1 MPHLQPLT
9 ERPITERA
17 SHLAA
22 ESAKAP
28 EINVSLLSG
37 GFDKPYLFGLAT
49 ALANKGVSLDVLGN
63 SYVDSPEMHT
73 TPRLKFLSL
82 YWEPLKQM
90 GAAGKMAEVL
100 RFYAQIIKY
109 AAAGSPKIFH
119 LLWNNKFPFFDRTL
133 LTLYYKALG
142 KKIVFTAHNVNA
154 GKRDGNDSAINRL
167 GLRVQYK
174 LCDHIFVHTEKM
186 KQELLSDFGVPAHRV
201 TVIPFGINN
210 SVPDTDLTPAEARRR
225 LGLKDE
231 ERTIL
236 FFGGVRPYKGL
247 EYLVDAFN
255 QLPSG
260 NYKLLI
266 AGEAKKGTEDYM
278 GNIQKAIAK
287 AGTGAN
293 IIQKLEYVPDEDAEL
308 YFKASD
314 VCVLPYTLVFQSG
327 VLFLSYSFGV
337 PVIATDVGSLSE
349 DIIPGE
355 TGWLCRPLDA
365 ADLARAIR
373 EYFDSNLYKTLDRRR
388 QEIRDY
394 ANRQHSWEVVAEMTT
409 QVYSDLLA

>member
-1 MPHLQPLT
+1 M
-9 ERPITERA
+9 
-17 SHLAA
+17 S
-22 ESAKAP
+22 ESAVASPSDRPKTLTAVP
-28 EINVSLLSG
+28 DIEISLLTG
-37 GFDKPYLFGLAT
+37 GFDKPYAFGLAT
-49 ALANKGVSLDVLGN
+49 ALAKKGIALDVIGN

-73 TPRLKFLSL
+73 TPKLTFKSL
-82 YWEPLKQM
+82 YWEPLKEK
-90 GAAGKMAEVL
+90 GAAGKMLEVL
-100 RFYAQIIKY
+100 RFYADLIKY
-109 AAAGSPKIFH
+109 SAAGAPKIFH
-119 LLWNNKFPFFDRTL
+119 LLWNNKFPFFDRTIL
-133 LTLYYKALG
+133 MLYYKALG

-154 GKRDGNDSAINRL
+154 GKRDGNDSALNRL
-167 GLRVQYK
+167 GLKIQYK
-174 LCDHIFVHTEKM
+174 LADHIFVHTEKM
-186 KQELLSDFGVPAHRV
+186 KEELFSDFSVPARRV

-225 LGLKDE
+225 LGLKDG

-255 QLPSG
+255 QLGPG

-266 AGEAKKGTEDYM
+266 AGEAKKGTEQYM
-278 GNIQKAIAK
+278 DKIQQAIAK

-349 DIIPGE
+349 DIIPGK
-355 TGWLCRPLDA
+355 TGLLCRPLDA
-365 ADLARAIR
+365 TDLARAIR
-373 EYFDSNLYKTLDRRR
+373 EYFDSELYKTLDRER

-394 ANRQHSWEVVAEMTT
+394 ANRQHSWEVVADMTT
-409 QVYSDLLA
+409 QVYTNLLA

>member
-1 MPHLQPLT
+1 MPQLQPLT
-9 ERPITERA
+9 EA
-17 SHLAA
+17 SPRAA
-22 ESAKAP
+22 EPVKTP
-28 EINVSLLSG
+28 EIKISLLTG

-49 ALANKGVSLDVLGN
+49 ALAHKGVSVDVIGN

-73 TPRLKFLSL
+73 TPGLKFLSL

-90 GAAGKMAEVL
+90 GAMGKMAEVL

-109 AAAGSPKIFH
+109 AGAGAPKIFH
-119 LLWNNKFPFFDRTL
+119 LLWNNKFPFFDRTIL
-133 LTLYYKALG
+133 MLYYKALG
-142 KKIVFTAHNVNA
+142 KKVVFTAHNVNA

-174 LCDHIFVHTEKM
+174 LADHIFVHTEKM
-186 KQELLSDFGVPAHRV
+186 KQELVSGFAVPAHRV

-225 LGLKDE
+225 LGLKDG

-255 QLPSG
+255 LLPRG

-266 AGEAKKGTEDYM
+266 AGEAKKGTEQYM

-293 IIQKLEYVPDEDAEL
+293 IVQKLEYVPDEDAEL

-327 VLFLSYSFGV
+327 VMFLSYSFGV

-373 EYFDSNLYKTLDRRR
+373 EYFESNLYKNLDRRR
-388 QEIRDY
+388 QDIRDY
-394 ANRQHSWEVVAEMTT
+394 ANRQHSWEVVADITT
-409 QVYSDLLA
+409 QVYNNLLA